1 MNIDVKVLREP
12 VLEFGGG
19 VLGDNPKTVLASAG
33 PFRPDTNS
41 DKQRVKLGLVA
52 PETEIAPVLAW
63 FERMRHL
70 IVSDESNAQRYPAF
84 PGTDKVLQ
92 ADFEI
97 DTRSIV
103 PLRGQSFR
111 VAMAQRGREQFNAL
125 LEIYS
130 EAICSLYG
138 DAAPKCILV
147 CFPEEV
153 AALRME
159 NLALSYDQRQM
170 LERLKTQE
178 KSEQL
183 SLFDQTPEEM
193 QVAAELLPQAEEL
206 LERNFHRALKA
217 KCMME
222 PNPVPV
228 QVLRRQTYI
237 SEESKQ
243 SDATRAWNLSIGL
256 YYKTDHIPWRPA
268 ELPKDVCFA
277 GISFH
282 HLKKRGGSLVYS
294 SVAHAFSNE
303 LQPFILKGAPVPHTQ
318 TRDKR
323 PYLKEEEAAGIM
335 ESVIAGYESRT
346 GSPPSRVVIHKTSRY
361 QPEEERGF
369 LAAALARIPSAEL
382 VWLTPT
388 GFRLLRRG
396 MQEPLRGTLCR
407 MGNERTFLFTTGYVP
422 WWEEYPGPHIPAP
435 LEIGAIDVE
444 TRAKEIL
451 SLSKMNWN
459 SADGIGRL
467 PITLSFARRVGMI
480 MTELDEDAIP
490 NPSYRYY
497 M

>member
-1 MNIDVKVLREP
+1 MKIEVKILREP
-12 VLEFGGG
+12 TLEFGGG
-19 VLGDNPKTVLASAG
+19 TVGENPKTVLGSAG
-33 PFRPDTNS
+33 PFRS
-41 DKQRVKLGLVA
+41 DGGNTKQRIALGLVA

-63 FERMRHL
+63 IEKMRHL
-70 IVSDESNAQRYPAF
+70 IVSDETNAQRYPAF
-84 PGTDKVLQ
+84 PGTGTVVQ

-97 DTRSIV
+97 ENRSIV
-103 PLRGQSFR
+103 ALKGQPFR
-111 VAMAQRGREQFNAL
+111 LAMAQRGREQFNAL

-130 EAICSLYG
+130 AAICSLYG
-138 DAAPKCILV
+138 DGAPKCILV
-147 CFPEEV
+147 CFPEEI
-153 AALRME
+153 AALRIE
-159 NLALSYDQRQM
+159 NTALSYDQRQI
-170 LERLKTQE
+170 LQRLKTQE

-183 SLFDQTPEEM
+183 SLFDNTPEEM
-193 QVAAELLPQAEEL
+193 SVASELLPQAEEL

-237 SEESKQ
+237 SDEAKQ
-243 SDATRAWNLSIGL
+243 SDATRAWNLSVGL

-282 HLKKRGGSLVYS
+282 HLKKRGGSLLYS

-303 LQPFILKGAPVPHTQ
+303 LQPFILKGTSIPHTQ

-323 PYLKEEEAAGIM
+323 PYLEEKQAGSIM
-335 ESVIAGYESRT
+335 NDIIGGYESRT
-346 GSPPSRVVIHKTSRY
+346 GVSPSRVVIHKTSRY

-369 LAAALARIPSAEL
+369 LEAARSRIPNADL

-407 MGNERTFLFTTGYVP
+407 MGSERSFLFTTGYVP

-435 LEIGAIDVE
+435 LEIGALDVE
-444 TRAKEIL
+444 GRSREIL

-490 NPSYRYY
+490 NPSYRFY